1 MDDVKTVSIVDIKPA
16 SQSKINATQIASAV
30 AVPIAAWISS
40 KFLLPEEVQVA
51 LVVVLSWAF
60 NLITIVLKT
69 YFTST
74 VTPQS
79 AKNTEFVLRG
89 SPLVVASKPE

>member
-1 MDDVKTVSIVDIKPA
+1 MDDFKTVSIVDIKPA
-16 SQSKINATQIASAV
+16 RQSKINTTQVVSAL
-30 AVPIAAWISS
+30 AIPLAAWIAN
-40 KFLLPEEVQVA
+40 KFLLPEEVQLA

-60 NLITIVLKT
+60 NLITVILKT

-74 VTPQS
+74 VTLQS
-79 AKNTEFVLRG
+79 AKNTEFVLKG